1 MTLVDD
7 WVEFCE
13 GKRDFD
19 KSHFLTLFH
28 GSLTDE
34 DLRAIY
40 QFFPQADLL
49 GERMERFQA
58 AKKARTEKSIVPVSN
73 SQILNLAA
81 SDMRAKSSILAELGE
96 EELARLASEN
106 KPSLTTD
113 RNAFDN
119 VARSDW
125 PNGEKHVVIGD
136 YVDEQMLLPNKQ
148 GFALFEALYGAAN
161 SYDLQYFLAAPLI
174 KSDVD
179 FGSYFQLWSAGTDV
193 ALAEDNI
200 LVFTDKTLFGQS

>member
-1 MTLVDD
+1 MSLLDD

-19 KSHFLTLFH
+19 KSHFLPLFH
-28 GSLTDE
+28 GSLNDD
-34 DLRAIY
+34 DLREIY

-49 GERMERFQA
+49 SERMKRFQA
-58 AKKARTEKSIVPVSN
+58 AKKARKERSIVPVSS
-73 SQILNLAA
+73 SQIMDLAA
-81 SDMRAKSSILAELGE
+81 ADMSAKSSILAELGE
-96 EELARLASEN
+96 EELARFAGEN

-113 RNAFDN
+113 RNAFDY
-119 VARSDW
+119 VACSDW
-125 PNGEKHVVIGD
+125 PNGEKHVVVGD

-161 SYDLQYFLAAPLI
+161 SYDIQYFLAAPLI

-179 FGSYFQLWSAGTDV
+179 FVPYFELWSAGSDV
-193 ALAEDNI
+193 ALAEDSI
-200 LVFTDKTLFGQS
+200 LVFTDETLFSQS

>member
-7 WVEFCE
+7 WVKFCE
-13 GKRDFD
+13 GKRDVD

-28 GSLTDE
+28 DALTDE

-49 GERMERFQA
+49 GERMKRFQA
-58 AKKARTEKSIVPVSN
+58 AKKARAERSIVPVSN
-73 SQILNLAA
+73 SQIMNFAIA
-81 SDMRAKSSILAELGE
+81 DMRAKSSILAELGE
-96 EELARLASEN
+96 EELARFASEN

-113 RNAFDN
+113 RIAFDT

-125 PNGEKHVVIGD
+125 PNGEKHVVVGD

-148 GFALFEALYGAAN
+148 GYALFEALYGAAN

-174 KSDVD
+174 KSNVD
-179 FGSYFQLWSAGTDV
+179 FGSYFELWSAGSDV

-200 LVFTDKTLFGQS
+200 LVFTDETLFGQI

>member
-19 KSHFLTLFH
+19 KSDFLTLFH

-49 GERMERFQA
+49 GERMKRFQA
-58 AKKARTEKSIVPVSN
+58 AKKARAERSIVPVSN
-73 SQILNLAA
+73 SQIMNLAA
-81 SDMRAKSSILAELGE
+81 ADMRAKSSILAELGE
-96 EELARLASEN
+96 EELARFAGEN
-106 KPSLTTD
+106 QPSLTTD
-113 RNAFDN
+113 QNAFDN

-125 PNGEKHVVIGD
+125 PNGEKHVVVGD

-161 SYDLQYFLAAPLI
+161 SYDLQF
-174 KSDVD
+174 
-179 FGSYFQLWSAGTDV
+179 FGSSTDQV
-193 ALAEDNI
+193 
-200 LVFTDKTLFGQS
+200 